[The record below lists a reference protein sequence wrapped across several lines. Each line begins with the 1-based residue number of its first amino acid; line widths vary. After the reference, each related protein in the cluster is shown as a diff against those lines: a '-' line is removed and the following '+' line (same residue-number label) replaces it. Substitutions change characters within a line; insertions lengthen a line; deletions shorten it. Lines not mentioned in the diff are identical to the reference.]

1 MLDEP
6 ALITDEQ
13 VERLAD
19 LVATKL
25 TVMRS
30 QTIAMLTVEDVADT
44 FRVSR
49 AWVYE
54 NARRLG
60 GVKLGPGERAPL
72 RFDPAIVAA
81 ALRPAGEVADTT
93 VAAPAKNARPRRS
106 RQRLHPVDDV

>member
-6 ALITDEQ
+6 TLITDEQ

-30 QTIAMLTVEDVADT
+30 QTVAMLTVEDVSDI

-72 RFDPAIVAA
+72 RFDPAILAA
-81 ALRPAGEVADTT
+81 ALRPVGEIAEAT
-93 VAAPAKNARPRRS
+93 VTVPLRGARPRRS